1 MTLTEIQRA
10 LTTLDTKPRQ
20 SLGQNFLH
28 DQNLARWIVARLGLH
43 AGDHVVEIGPGLGA
57 LTEHLLSEDITVTL
71 IEKDRS
77 MVAWLAERFRDS
89 RVELFH
95 MDALDFDLRNLYGK
109 GPVKIIGN
117 LPYYVSTPLIAKFAS
132 ALSPASILVLTL
144 QHEVAARLHAQP
156 GTKDFG
162 AMSVCSS
169 RRWNVRYVKKL
180 PASVFFPQPKVS
192 SAVVVFERKAA
203 ETIPPC
209 DEIVFESLVRRG
221 FSERRKQLRNLLPEF
236 KERWSS
242 LCADLGLS
250 ETVRAEELSLA
261 TWEKFTRSVNPV
273 EAQRAEEMFDIVDEN
288 DSVLGL
294 RPRKEVHV
302 NNLRHRAVHIL
313 ITNEKGELFLQK
325 RSIWKDRNPACWDSS
340 AAGHV
345 DTGETYEE
353 AARRELGEEIGIDC
367 PVTKIGR
374 LPCSPETGCEFIEV
388 FQGRHEG
395 PFRLASLEVET
406 GAFFPREQVLAWLQR
421 SPADFSPV
429 FAQCLPFLGGARG
442 DSSRLSGTQISACA
456 PVPVS
461 QAKSGA

>member
-1 MTLTEIQRA
+1 MTLTEIQQA
-10 LTTLDTKPRQ
+10 LAALDTRPRQ

-28 DQNLARWIVARLGLH
+28 DQNLARWIVARLGLQ

-57 LTEHLLSEDITVTL
+57 LTEQLLSEDVTVTL

-77 MVAWLAERFRDS
+77 MVAWLTEKFRDP

-117 LPYYVSTPLIAKFAS
+117 LPYYVSTPLIAKFSS

-180 PASVFFPQPKVS
+180 PATVFFPRPKVS

-203 ETIPPC
+203 DTIPPC
-209 DEIVFESLVRRG
+209 DEAVFESLVRRG
-221 FSERRKQLRNLLPEF
+221 FSERRKQLRNLLPEL
-236 KERWSS
+236 KDRWPS
-242 LCADLGLS
+242 LCAHLALP

-261 TWEKFTRSVNPV
+261 AWETFTQYVNPV
-273 EAQRAEEMFDIVDEN
+273 AAQSGEEMFDIVDEN
-288 DSVLGL
+288 DSVVET
-294 RPRKEVHV
+294 RPRDAVHV

-325 RSIWKDRNPACWDSS
+325 RSIWKDKNPGCWDSS

-345 DTGETYEE
+345 DAGESYED
-353 AARRELGEEIGIDC
+353 AARRELAEEIGIDC
-367 PVTKIGR
+367 PVERIGR
-374 LPCSPETGCEFIEV
+374 LPCSAGTGWEFIEV
-388 FQGRHEG
+388 FHGRHEG
-395 PFRLASLEVET
+395 PFRLAALEVET
-406 GAFFPREQVLAWLQR
+406 GAFFPVTQIHTWLDR
-421 SPADFSPV
+421 APADFSPV
-429 FAQCLPFLGGARG
+429 FVQCLPFLGGTRAVG
-442 DSSRLSGTQISACA
+442 
-456 PVPVS
+456 S
-461 QAKSGA
+461 QADPNL